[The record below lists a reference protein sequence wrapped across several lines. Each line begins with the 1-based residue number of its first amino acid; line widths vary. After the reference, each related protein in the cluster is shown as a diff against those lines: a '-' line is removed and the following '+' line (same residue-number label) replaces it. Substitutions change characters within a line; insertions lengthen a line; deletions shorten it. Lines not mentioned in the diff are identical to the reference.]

1 MVQERT
7 TGRVAEGIREN
18 VEVFYDVL
26 RDGNDRVYRLNR
38 VVLDEAQRTAYENM
52 NVLRQW
58 FSSPLQLAENN
69 RELFETLGRRNRRR
83 MELLRTLG
91 DDLRDFGA
99 NTRSIWERV
108 SDNTRETARA
118 TSQAGREVGAAVA
131 REAADAAEDVS
142 DAAEETSRRLKRQAR
157 KAQDNTN

>member
-7 TGRVAEGIREN
+7 TSRVVDGIREN

-26 RDGNDRVYRLNR
+26 RDGNDRMYRMNR
-38 VVLDEAQRTAYENM
+38 VVLDEAQRTQFENM
-52 NVLRQW
+52 VLLRQW
-58 FSSPLQLAENN
+58 LASPTQLAENN

-91 DDLRDFGA
+91 DDLRDFGS

-108 SDNTRETARA
+108 VDNTRTTTRA
-118 TSQAGREVGAAVA
+118 TAQAGREVGAAVA
-131 REAADAAEDVS
+131 REVADAVEDVS
-142 DAAEETSRRLKRQAR
+142 ETASEASRNLKRQAK
-157 KAQDNTN
+157 KAQDNLN

>member
-1 MVQERT
+1 MVQDRT

-26 RDGNDRVYRLNR
+26 RDGNDRVYRMNR
-38 VVLDEAQRTAYENM
+38 VVLDEAQRTAFENM
-52 NVLRQW
+52 YVLRQW
-58 FSSPLQLAENN
+58 FQSPLQLAENN

-108 SDNTRETARA
+108 ADNTRTTTRA
-118 TSQAGREVGAAVA
+118 TAQAGREVSAAVA
-131 REAADAAEDVS
+131 REVADAADNVS
-142 DAAEETSRRLKRQAR
+142 DAVNETSRSLKRQAK
-157 KAQDNTN
+157 KAEDNRN